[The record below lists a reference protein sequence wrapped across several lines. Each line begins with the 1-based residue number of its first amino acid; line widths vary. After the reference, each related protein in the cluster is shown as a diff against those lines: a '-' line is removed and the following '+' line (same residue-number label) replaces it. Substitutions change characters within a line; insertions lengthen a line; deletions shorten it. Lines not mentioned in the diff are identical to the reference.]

1 MRSGRVDA
9 FVSIALLFFGGCAT
23 TTTTTKPEGPAT
35 MPATPPRSVVTT
47 LLTETLPEGIGREVR
62 MLQVVYPPGASTPAH
77 HHPGAV
83 FVYVAEGA
91 VQCALDDGPVVRYE
105 KGQSWWERPGQ
116 VHRVARNASDV
127 EAARLIVFFVTTPGS
142 PVLEMQK

>member
-1 MRSGRVDA
+1 MRSGRIIT
-9 FVSIALLFFGGCAT
+9 FVSIALLFFSGCAT
-23 TTTTTKPEGPAT
+23 ATTTKPDG
-35 MPATPPRSVVTT
+35 PATPPRSVVTT
-47 LLTETLPEGIGREVR
+47 LLTETLPEGVGREVR
-62 MLQVVYPPGASTPAH
+62 VLQVVYPPGASTPAH

-105 KGQSWWERPGQ
+105 KGQSWWERPGR

-127 EAARLIVFFVTTPGS
+127 EPARLVVFFVTKAGS
-142 PVLEMQK
+142 PVLE